1 MRTILVFLCILSVT
15 FSAKAQLFG
24 KDWAEGNYY
33 DSTGRKTTGLIA
45 WSAPDKLSKKPGDHI
60 FYKPTSAAEKVRI
73 ETSDITSFTMGSDSF
88 VVSHIS
94 SINYAPVLR
103 VLINRPIKL
112 YYWSAHVTSIPVA
125 ALGALGGALAGATVI
140 SGTSGGKAYLY
151 GPDANNLTVV
161 TRKNFIDAMCSIMS
175 NRPEVTMQIINKTLR
190 FADIDDLLILYR
202 TGKMPQKKSDD
213 IY

>member
-15 FSAKAQLFG
+15 FSVKAQLFG
-24 KDWAEGNYY
+24 KDWAEGSYY

-60 FYKPTSAAEKVRI
+60 FYKSTSAAEKVRI
-73 ETSDITSFTMGSDSF
+73 ETSGIISFTMGADSF
-88 VVSHIS
+88 VVSKVS

-103 VLINRPIKL
+103 VLINRPVKL
-112 YYWSAHVTSIPVA
+112 YYWSAQVTSIPMA
-125 ALGALGGALAGATVI
+125 ALGAVGGALAGTTVI

-175 NRPEVTMQIINKTLR
+175 DRPEVTMQIINKTLR